1 MSLTYT
7 SRRDELVRSRHPFV
21 EATVVRV
28 EQPTSARAGDR
39 ALVLPD
45 GSLEGFVGGQCTVSS
60 VKVAALGALQTHE
73 SVLLRVLPDGDARY
87 PETSGSSVVVNPCLS
102 GGAVEIFLEPV
113 LPLPVLYVLGESPI
127 ARALADAGPVA
138 GFEVLGA
145 DDEVDLSAASAV
157 VIARHGGPEASEVR
171 AALDAGVA
179 YIGLVASRKRGAAVL
194 EEADVTAAELPRVF
208 TPAGLDIG
216 ARGPGEIALSILAQV
231 VSVRR
236 ADDGAVPEGAA
247 DHVPADVS
255 AEHHEHHHEPLL
267 TIGGGPGEAPQIA
280 IDPVCG
286 MQVVV
291 EPGAIHLEID
301 GDDYYFCRTGC
312 RDAYAEERGVSA

>member
-1 MSLTYT
+1 MSL
-7 SRRDELVRSRHPFV
+7 RRDELVRTRQPFV

-45 GSLEGFVGGQCTVSS
+45 GSLEGFVGGQCTVAS
-60 VKVAALGALQTHE
+60 VKIAALGALRSHE
-73 SVLLRVLPDGDARY
+73 SVLLRVLPDGAAEY
-87 PETSGSSVVVNPCLS
+87 PSASGAEVVVNPCLS

-113 LPLPVLYVLGESPI
+113 LPLPVLRVLGESPI
-127 ARALADAGPVA
+127 ARALLEAGPVA
-138 GFEVLGA
+138 GFEALA
-145 DDEVDLSAASAV
+145 EEDEGDLTAASAV
-157 VIARHGGPEASEVR
+157 VIARHGGPEAAEVR

-179 YIGLVASRKRGAAVL
+179 YIGLVASHARGSAVL
-194 EEADVTAAELPRVF
+194 EEAAVTAAERPRVF

-216 ARGPGEIALSILAQV
+216 AVGPGEIALSILAQV
-231 VSVRR
+231 VAVRR
-236 ADDGAVPEGAA
+236 A
-247 DHVPADVS
+247 
-255 AEHHEHHHEPLL
+255 AEVVAPDEAPHEAPHEHDLL
-267 TIGGGPGEAPQIA
+267 TIGSGPGPEPEIA

-301 GDDYYFCRTGC
+301 GEHHYFCRTGC
-312 RDAYAEERGVSA
+312 RDAYAKERGVSP